1 MLLAALLI
9 PFDLVKAVFYTAD
22 FEEMSRLAAAADSKA
37 SEYAGIWEN
46 MDDEAKSVVCKDDD
60 ETAFDTKKFKAAIKS
75 GDLAADGVESI
86 NAIQRAIAEEKALR
100 KKVKEIATV
109 LEDKA
114 KKKVESLSEDEIN
127 DLLERKWIAPIIAAI
142 NRVGEGVPMQFVTD
156 FNALEKKYAK
166 DADLLWIKNQGRF
179 HPYFLYE
186 YFFSPTFRTYLN
198 SISHVGTIAHYTITQ
213 LSETSICLPDIEEQI
228 KVGEYFDSLDRLI
241 TFHQRKYEKLVD
253 TKKAFLEK
261 LIGGE
266 K

>member
-1 MLLAALLI
+1 M

-22 FEEMSRLAAAADSKA
+22 FDEMSRLAAAADSKA

-86 NAIQRAIAEEKALR
+86 NAIQRAITEEKALR

-127 DLLERKWIAPIIAAI
+127 GLLERKWIAPIIAAI

-156 FNALEKKYAK
+156 FNGLEKKYA
-166 DADLLWIKNQGRF
+166 D
-179 HPYFLYE
+179 P
-186 YFFSPTFRTYLN
+186 
-198 SISHVGTIAHYTITQ
+198 
-213 LSETSICLPDIEEQI
+213 LSELSEKIAKTNSELKASLSELTGSNTDMVAVKMLLEE
-228 KVGEYFDSLDRLI
+228 L
-241 TFHQRKYEKLVD
+241 
-253 TKKAFLEK
+253 
-261 LIGGE
+261 
-266 K
+266 

>member
-1 MLLAALLI
+1 MGFI
-9 PFDLVKAVFYTAD
+9 SLVKAVFYTAD
-22 FEEMSRLAAAADSKA
+22 FDEMSRLATAADSKA

-60 ETAFDTKKFKAAIKS
+60 EAAFDTKKFKAAIKS
-75 GDLAADGVESI
+75 GDLDADAVESI

-156 FNALEKKYAK
+156 FNALEKKYT
-166 DADLLWIKNQGRF
+166 D
-179 HPYFLYE
+179 P
-186 YFFSPTFRTYLN
+186 
-198 SISHVGTIAHYTITQ
+198 
-213 LSETSICLPDIEEQI
+213 LSELSEKIEKTNSEL
-228 KVGEYFDSLDRLI
+228 KASLSALTGND
-241 TFHQRKYEKLVD
+241 VD
-253 TKKAFLEK
+253 MTAVQMLLEE
-261 LIGGE
+261 L
-266 K
+266 

>member
-1 MLLAALLI
+1 MVTKKDPKTKKTVEEQKGWKGKII

-22 FEEMSRLAAAADSKA
+22 FDEMSRLAAAADSKA

-75 GDLAADGVESI
+75 GDLEAEAVESI

-156 FNALEKKYAK
+156 FNALEKKYANPLSELSEK
-166 DADLLWIKNQGRF
+166 IEKTNSELKASISALTGNDADMTAVQMLL
-179 HPYFLYE
+179 
-186 YFFSPTFRTYLN
+186 
-198 SISHVGTIAHYTITQ
+198 
-213 LSETSICLPDIEEQI
+213 EE
-228 KVGEYFDSLDRLI
+228 L
-241 TFHQRKYEKLVD
+241 
-253 TKKAFLEK
+253 
-261 LIGGE
+261 
-266 K
+266 

>member
-1 MLLAALLI
+1 M
-9 PFDLVKAVFYTAD
+9 FYTAD
-22 FEEMSRLAAAADSKA
+22 FEEMSRLATAADSKA

-75 GDLAADGVESI
+75 GNLATDGVESI

-156 FNALEKKYAK
+156 FNALEKKYA
-166 DADLLWIKNQGRF
+166 D
-179 HPYFLYE
+179 P
-186 YFFSPTFRTYLN
+186 
-198 SISHVGTIAHYTITQ
+198 
-213 LSETSICLPDIEEQI
+213 LSELSEKIEKTNSEL
-228 KVGEYFDSLDRLI
+228 KASLSAL
-241 TFHQRKYEKLVD
+241 TGNNVD
-253 TKKAFLEK
+253 MTAVQMLLEE
-261 LIGGE
+261 L
-266 K
+266 

>member
-1 MLLAALLI
+1 MVTKKDPKTKKTVEEQKGWKGKII

-22 FEEMSRLAAAADSKA
+22 FDEMSRLAAAADSKA

-75 GDLAADGVESI
+75 GDLDVDAVESI

-156 FNALEKKYAK
+156 FNALEKKYA
-166 DADLLWIKNQGRF
+166 D
-179 HPYFLYE
+179 P
-186 YFFSPTFRTYLN
+186 
-198 SISHVGTIAHYTITQ
+198 
-213 LSETSICLPDIEEQI
+213 LSELSEKIEKTNSEL
-228 KVGEYFDSLDRLI
+228 KASLSALTGND
-241 TFHQRKYEKLVD
+241 VD
-253 TKKAFLEK
+253 MTAVQMLLEE
-261 LIGGE
+261 L
-266 K
+266 

>member
-1 MLLAALLI
+1 MGFI
-9 PFDLVKAVFYTAD
+9 SLVKAVFYTAD
-22 FEEMSRLAAAADSKA
+22 FDEMSRLATAADSKA

-60 ETAFDTKKFKAAIKS
+60 EAAFDTKKFKAAIKS
-75 GDLAADGVESI
+75 GDLDADAVESI

-156 FNALEKKYAK
+156 FNALEKKYA
-166 DADLLWIKNQGRF
+166 D
-179 HPYFLYE
+179 P
-186 YFFSPTFRTYLN
+186 
-198 SISHVGTIAHYTITQ
+198 
-213 LSETSICLPDIEEQI
+213 LSELSEKIEKTNSEL
-228 KVGEYFDSLDRLI
+228 KASLSALTGND
-241 TFHQRKYEKLVD
+241 VD
-253 TKKAFLEK
+253 MTAVQMLLEE
-261 LIGGE
+261 L
-266 K
+266 